1 MLEVIPR
8 WGQLHIKGEGLDKTV
23 SVSLPS
29 AVSVDLGKQGPPGPP
44 GPGATTY
51 NHDQATPSA
60 EWIVNHNLERLVSV
74 TVLSAGN
81 MEVEAEVAQL
91 SLNQLRVYF
100 NQPQVGKVL
109 VR

>member
-1 MLEVIPR
+1 MVEVIPS
-8 WGQLHIKGEGLDKTV
+8 WGQLHVTGAGLDKTV

-29 AVSVDLGKQGPPGPP
+29 KVSVDLGKQGPPGPP

-51 NHDQATPSA
+51 NHDQVTPSA
-60 EWIVNHNLERLVSV
+60 EWIVNHNLGRLVSV

-81 MEVEAEVAQL
+81 VEVEAEIAQL
-91 SLNQLRVYF
+91 SSNQLRVYF

>member
-1 MLEVIPR
+1 MIEVNPR
-8 WGQLHIKGEGLDKTV
+8 WGQLHVKGGGLDKTV

-29 AVSVDLGKQGPPGPP
+29 TVRMDLGKQGPVGPP

-51 NHDQATPSA
+51 NHDQAIPSA
-60 EWIVNHNLERLVSV
+60 EWIVNHNLGRLVSV

-81 MEVEAEVAQL
+81 VEVEAEVVQL
-91 SLNQLRVYF
+91 SSNQIRVYF